1 MKYKMIKYINNAELK
16 KEIKKIIIENDCT
29 QKEIAK
35 KLEMSPQTYNTL
47 INKKNFSFAD
57 MQRIL
62 SDLNY
67 DLYIDFVKRDA

>member
-29 QKEIAK
+29 QKEIAE
-35 KLEMSPQTYNTL
+35 KLEMLPQTYNTL

-62 SDLNY
+62 NTLDC
-67 DLYIDFVKRDA
+67 DLYIDFRKRD

>member
-29 QKEIAK
+29 QKEIAE
-35 KLEMSPQTYNTL
+35 KLEMLPQTYNTL

-62 SDLNY
+62 NTLNY
-67 DLYIDFVKRDA
+67 DLYLDFRKRD

>member
-29 QKEIAK
+29 QKEIAE

-62 SDLNY
+62 NALGY
-67 DLYIDFVKRDA
+67 ELYLDFRKRD

>member
-1 MKYKMIKYINNAELK
+1 MIKYINNAELK

-29 QKEIAK
+29 QKEIAE
-35 KLEMSPQTYNTL
+35 KLEMLPQTYNTL

-62 SDLNY
+62 NALGY
-67 DLYIDFVKRDA
+67 DLYIDFKQKE